1 MRWGRAG
8 PRAFFL
14 GHSTSLVGLSEDS
27 PAVPT
32 GDGLDSEEEH
42 KEEGDV
48 GQERGARD
56 KQAIRVQ
63 DPICR

>member
-32 GDGLDSEEEH
+32 GDGLDSEEED
-42 KEEGDV
+42 KEAPRPKLSMPEDLESPEAMV
-48 GQERGARD
+48 S
-56 KQAIRVQ
+56 
-63 DPICR
+63 